1 MKEVDLGEP
10 TSFHDNVYLVV
21 VNENVK
27 REKMLCANTSSW
39 SYDMEGHAKI
49 CVERYCELANKT
61 PQQPYKVTT
70 PCLDDHQFKKKNW
83 GLLDKWQNFVFELF
97 SKCLYLARIGRPDI
111 LWPVNKLARTVTN
124 WTNACDTFSRFDL
137 LHTPHEWLQTLLSW
151 GLYCPTVQVG
161 TVSGLWFCRRSW
173 RLESRLQK
181 DFCAYLEV
189 KHSYQE
195 VGCVRNRLQCHTILQ
210 KLRLPLLM
218 RVYAWLGFQLSIF
231 GIWLLKFTILPWPI
245 REI

>member
-10 TSFHDNVYLVV
+10 TSFHDNVYLDV

-137 LHTPHEWLQTLLSW
+137 LHTPHEWFQTPLSCGEALHNSAGWDCLRTLILPEILKTRKSTSEGLLCIFGSQTFV
-151 GLYCPTVQVG
+151 P
-161 TVSGLWFCRRSW
+161 RSW
-173 RLESRLQK
+173 VCQK
-181 DFCAYLEV
+181 QTSVSHNSTEAKITSLDAGLRMVGIPALDLWDLAIEV
-189 KHSYQE
+189 YRSSLT
-195 VGCVRNRLQCHTILQ
+195 N
-210 KLRLPLLM
+210 
-218 RVYAWLGFQLSIF
+218 
-231 GIWLLKFTILPWPI
+231 
-245 REI
+245 